1 MEGRQV
7 AVGDSKYCQ
16 KCAACRTQVCCD
28 TLQELQQMYSG
39 VDGRVFK
46 TCKKC
51 RDRKASKKEGEA
63 LKPSGFDLDGCYD
76 THEELVEAMSSFL
89 EQHDSHVFDSS
100 LPSLRIR
107 ASLKSTFLID
117 NDISVE
123 TCTKSSHQGVQKRA
137 AVLLRNDMFDCTGYF
152 FHMRRVNARP
162 DGEITFTLTCS
173 RS

>member
-1 MEGRQV
+1 MDGRQV

-16 KCAACRTQVCCD
+16 KCAACRTRVCCD

-39 VDGRVFK
+39 MDGRVFK

-76 THEELVEAMSSFL
+76 THEEFVEAMSLFL
-89 EQHDSHVFDSS
+89 EQHDSHMFDSS

-123 TCTKSSHQGVQKRA
+123 TCTQSSHQGVQKRA
-137 AVLLRNDMFDCTGYF
+137 ADF
-152 FHMRRVNARP
+152 FGMTCLTAPVISFTCDASMR
-162 DGEITFTLTCS
+162 DLTVKS
-173 RS
+173 LSH